1 MKIVL
6 LHEKLDAGSAVDEQ
20 DALVQLAF
28 VEAALAESGHVCE
41 PLAIDLDLESAR
53 RRLRASRPELV
64 FNLVE
69 SLGGSGRLA
78 HLAPALVESL
88 GLPCTGASG
97 AAFLETTDK
106 LRAKRRLAAAGLPTP
121 AWLDADGVP
130 SASKAAFETG
140 AEASAETSVET
151 SVEAGWIV
159 KPVFEDASIDL
170 DDDALVPNAARA
182 RARMRTAQRPSF
194 AEAFVDGRELNLAL
208 LEKPGGVELLPPAE
222 IRFERW
228 PEGKPRIVGYRAK
241 WHEDSFESRHTPRS
255 FEFTAA
261 EAPLLAR
268 VGELARRCWTLFS
281 LGGFARVDFRVDR
294 AGQPWI
300 LEVNANPCLS
310 PDAGFAAAASRA
322 GLSGRDV
329 VDRIVAAALAHDRPG
344 ERPPLDASRH
354 DRSPD
359 APVSHE

>member
-1 MKIVL
+1 MR
-6 LHEKLDAGSAVDEQ
+6 SPSWPSSRRRSR
-20 DALVQLAF
+20 
-28 VEAALAESGHVCE
+28 ESGHGCE

-88 GLPCTGASG
+88 GIPCTGASS

-106 LRAKRRLAAAGLPTP
+106 LRAKRRLTADGLPTP
-121 AWLDADGVP
+121 AWLDLDAGSQTSEAGV
-130 SASKAAFETG
+130 AGRLDATAIT
-140 AEASAETSVET
+140 
-151 SVEAGWIV
+151 GWIV

-170 DDDALVPNAARA
+170 DDDSVVPTASRA
-182 RARMRTAQRPSF
+182 QARMRTAERPSF

-228 PEGKPRIVGYRAK
+228 PKGKPRIVGYRAK
-241 WHEDSFESRHTPRS
+241 WHDESFESQHTPRS
-255 FEFTAA
+255 FEFPAA
-261 EAPLLAR
+261 EAPLIAR
-268 VGELARRCWTLFS
+268 VSELAHRCWKLFS

-294 AGQPWI
+294 AGNPWI

-322 GLSGRDV
+322 GLSGRAV
-329 VDRIVAAALAHDRPG
+329 VDRIVDAALGHGRSGGHSKLGHGQPA
-344 ERPPLDASRH
+344 PPPRD
-354 DRSPD
+354 
-359 APVSHE
+359 